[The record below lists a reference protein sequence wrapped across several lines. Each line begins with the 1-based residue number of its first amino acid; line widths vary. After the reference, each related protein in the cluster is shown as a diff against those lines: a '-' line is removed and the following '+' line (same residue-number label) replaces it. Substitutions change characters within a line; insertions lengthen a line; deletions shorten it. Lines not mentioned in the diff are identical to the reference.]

1 MFTGTGNA
9 VDRFS
14 LEGDFEA
21 VFAEYFAD
29 DNTGC
34 DFIVGRL
41 DRVVGKFPVDFELF
55 EDEG

>member
-34 DFIVGRL
+34 DLIVGRL
-41 DRVVGKFPVDFELF
+41 DRVVGKFPVDF
-55 EDEG
+55 